1 MFWEWKAFLLSR
13 TTWNFLHVQIF
24 LLVDNGLLYARAM
37 PWKGHSAGLHST
49 MNINFILGLLCL
61 VVYFYPFHS
70 FIDCLCLFVWII
82 IMLTACAAFLQ
93 LVQCWDN
100 RHFILGQ
107 WVWGAP
113 VESTSQFLDR
123 RQVSDY
129 NCLPTLLCK
138 DFVIFPKVDVDTCLQ
153 WGYQTWREY
162 LI

>member
-13 TTWNFLHVQIF
+13 ATWNFLHIWIF
-24 LLVDNGLLYARAM
+24 SLVDNSLLYAIAM
-37 PWKGHSAGLHST
+37 PWKGHSAGLRSI

-61 VVYFYPFHS
+61 VAYFYPFHF

-113 VESTSQFLDR
+113 VESTSQCLDR

-129 NCLPTLLCK
+129 NCLPTLLCE
-138 DFVIFPKVDVDTCLQ
+138 DFVIFPKVDVDTCFQ